1 MPNLPGGLV
10 CRNFR
15 FGRDCAAAALHHLSE
30 LADVIDPAGNS
41 GVVIINIHA
50 GRNKVSARIVD
61 LHLAA
66 VRDTEQL
73 VVVAGDKTDAVIVS
87 ILRMLFSIGAS
98 GFLDLL
104 QRAKCNFGNYFTFE
118 PDLLKRHHSG
128 TGEGIANRIFQ
139 HFLIG
144 DQTGVLSSAGSFI
157 EGLIRKPRLRDRFL
171 QVQVGFVIHQIKG
184 FFLFKHQRNLSP
196 FAKKSSQAP
205 KCMTAM

>member
-15 FGRDCAAAALHHLSE
+15 FGSDCAAAALHHLSE

-66 VRDTEQL
+66 VRDAEQL

-87 ILRMLFSIGAS
+87 ILRMLLSIGAS

-104 QRAKCNFGNYFTFE
+104 
-118 PDLLKRHHSG
+118 
-128 TGEGIANRIFQ
+128 
-139 HFLIG
+139 
-144 DQTGVLSSAGSFI
+144 
-157 EGLIRKPRLRDRFL
+157 
-171 QVQVGFVIHQIKG
+171 
-184 FFLFKHQRNLSP
+184 
-196 FAKKSSQAP
+196 
-205 KCMTAM
+205 